1 MTATARWGALALLL
15 APVGAWS
22 LGLGNIE
29 LRSALNQ
36 PLDAE
41 IQLVSATPEELANL
55 RVSLASPATFSRYG
69 LDRPGYLG
77 GLAFR
82 LGTNDLGRPV
92 ILVSS
97 QQAMIEPFVTMLVE
111 VIWSRGRLLREYTV
125 LLDPPVILPVP
136 EVAQRI
142 QPAEVSAPDV
152 TQPAAAITRPAPEP
166 VAPPTARALPTSRV
180 PPLQTFE
187 PTRTPAPSLTA
198 GRYGPVQSAETLWA
212 ITERYRP
219 AGVTMNQ
226 MLVAFY
232 RANVQAF
239 GGNMNT
245 LYEGATLRV
254 PQLAEVAEVSAAAA
268 TQEAIRQT
276 ELWRQG
282 SVEQQARLRLVMP
295 SGAADTGISAT
306 GSGAGAAAE
315 VIELEGELGSLRGE
329 LEDNRRLL
337 EIRDQQLQELQAM
350 LTAAAADQE
359 RLAEQ
364 VAAAVP
370 ELDVPAGAGVDLES
384 EVLFADEVEPL
395 AETTPVIAEPA
406 VIAPPAAASR
416 VVTTPTQPS
425 LVSRILGWLAGIP
438 GWLTGILGSLLA
450 ILGSA
455 ATGIL
460 DWVTTPILLGGLG
473 LGLVV
478 VVGATVMYLR
488 SRRGDIDA
496 VTGHWET
503 LDEDADDGGETGSA
517 TASLPQQVDSDA
529 EDFLVA
535 DQLIEAADPE
545 PLPEVQSEVPTA
557 LISESELA
565 PEPEPEPEPAS
576 EVLSDSALRAASPT
590 VDRTRTIKKSEP
602 EPAHDD
608 TLSSQTLINLEQADA
623 IAEADFHLAYG
634 LYDQAAELVEKALQA
649 EPGRRD
655 LKLKLLEVF
664 FVWGN
669 KEFFL
674 ETAQGLRAD
683 IGSGPDPE
691 WDKVVIMGK
700 QICPDDDLFSA
711 ATVSAGAELDV
722 ALDAGD
728 SPSLDMAFDADDAA
742 DVNLGEVDLGNQEV
756 DLALEGS
763 DTPEDAA
770 EEVLDLGAETLAGL
784 ETALFAQVKDDN
796 DEATGKPGFDPDATD
811 TASSPETDQGT
822 AELKLDELG
831 LDLEDLADLD
841 SENETPSGADDLE
854 AVEPNTVVNDIL
866 SASAD
871 PSATDSGIDLDLD
884 DLGSEPGEEPVAQ
897 TVGSDVMVGAETDL
911 NLDADTG
918 TAAGDTS
925 TSGQTGLLDPHSMT
939 MTDVGT
945 KLDLARAYV
954 DMGDQ
959 DGARAIL
966 DEVLAEGDSTQ
977 HNEAQEIID
986 SL

>member
-97 QQAMIEPFVTMLVE
+97 QQAMIEPFVTVLVE

-198 GRYGPVQSAETLWA
+198 GRYGPVQPAETLWS

-254 PQLAEVAEVSAAAA
+254 PQLAEVAEVPAAAA
-268 TQEAIRQT
+268 TQETIRQT

-370 ELDVPAGAGVDLES
+370 ELDLPAGTGVDLES

-460 DWVTTPILLGGLG
+460 DWVTTPILLAGLG

-488 SRRGDIDA
+488 SRRGGDIDA

-503 LDEDADDGGETGSA
+503 LDEDADDGGETASA
-517 TASLPQQVDSDA
+517 TVANLPQLVDSDA
-529 EDFLVA
+529 EDFLV
-535 DQLIEAADPE
+535 
-545 PLPEVQSEVPTA
+545 V
-557 LISESELA
+557 
-565 PEPEPEPEPAS
+565 
-576 EVLSDSALRAASPT
+576 
-590 VDRTRTIKKSEP
+590 
-602 EPAHDD
+602 
-608 TLSSQTLINLEQADA
+608 EQ
-623 IAEADFHLAYG
+623 
-634 LYDQAAELVEKALQA
+634 
-649 EPGRRD
+649 P
-655 LKLKLLEVF
+655 
-664 FVWGN
+664 
-669 KEFFL
+669 
-674 ETAQGLRAD
+674 
-683 IGSGPDPE
+683 
-691 WDKVVIMGK
+691 
-700 QICPDDDLFSA
+700 
-711 ATVSAGAELDV
+711 
-722 ALDAGD
+722 
-728 SPSLDMAFDADDAA
+728 
-742 DVNLGEVDLGNQEV
+742 
-756 DLALEGS
+756 
-763 DTPEDAA
+763 
-770 EEVLDLGAETLAGL
+770 
-784 ETALFAQVKDDN
+784 
-796 DEATGKPGFDPDATD
+796 
-811 TASSPETDQGT
+811 
-822 AELKLDELG
+822 
-831 LDLEDLADLD
+831 
-841 SENETPSGADDLE
+841 
-854 AVEPNTVVNDIL
+854 
-866 SASAD
+866 
-871 PSATDSGIDLDLD
+871 
-884 DLGSEPGEEPVAQ
+884 
-897 TVGSDVMVGAETDL
+897 
-911 NLDADTG
+911 
-918 TAAGDTS
+918 
-925 TSGQTGLLDPHSMT
+925 
-939 MTDVGT
+939 
-945 KLDLARAYV
+945 
-954 DMGDQ
+954 
-959 DGARAIL
+959 
-966 DEVLAEGDSTQ
+966 
-977 HNEAQEIID
+977 
-986 SL
+986 